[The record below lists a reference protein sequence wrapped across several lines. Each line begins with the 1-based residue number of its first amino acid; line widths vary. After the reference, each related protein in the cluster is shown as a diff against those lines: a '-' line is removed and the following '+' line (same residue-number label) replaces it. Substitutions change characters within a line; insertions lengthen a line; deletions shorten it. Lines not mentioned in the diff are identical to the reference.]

1 MTHRIERSINAR
13 GVTFV
18 LSGELDGDQVA
29 ELEALIA
36 AEGNR
41 LASLDLADVTLVNRE
56 AIGFLAGL
64 EAAGATLTNCPG
76 YVRSWIDAEQGS
88 A

>member
-1 MTHRIERSINAR
+1 MTHRIERSTNAR

-18 LSGELDGDQVA
+18 LSGAMDNDHAA

-41 LASLDLADVTLVNRE
+41 LVALDLADVTLVNRE
-56 AIGFLAGL
+56 AIEFLAGL
-64 EAAGATLTNCPG
+64 EAAGASLMNCPE
-76 YVRSWIDAEQGS
+76 YVRSWIDAEQGD